1 MTVLIKV
8 SDVDGVHANA
18 DSRGYPIK
26 YPLAD
31 DKEKNILLVVAN
43 AYRAD
48 SSVCILQ
55 PLSFHV
61 SMKMNL
67 Q

>member
-26 YPLAD
+26 YPLAARSWRINSYFLRVYGIRIVS
-31 DKEKNILLVVAN
+31 KKNGSEIVT
-43 AYRAD
+43 D
-48 SSVCILQ
+48 SIFSIKQ
-55 PLSFHV
+55 
-61 SMKMNL
+61 N
-67 Q
+67 